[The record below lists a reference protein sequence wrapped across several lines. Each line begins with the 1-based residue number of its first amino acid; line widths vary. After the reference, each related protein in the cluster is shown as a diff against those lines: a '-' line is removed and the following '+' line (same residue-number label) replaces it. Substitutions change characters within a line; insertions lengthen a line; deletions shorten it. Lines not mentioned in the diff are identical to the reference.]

1 MPNYQCATCDKLFK
15 QKSQFDYHS
24 NRKHKCQPVIHENN
38 QIEPNNNQIEPNNKE
53 IAPNNNQILPK
64 KIQNNLSDLS
74 PILHISPMNNMLNEV
89 NHVQMMP
96 EIQPDIHLVDN
107 NNKDHEC
114 NYCHKTFTRKNVLYK
129 HIKKNCKVAIQ
140 DNKNKQDIFDK
151 LVLLENKNKEYEEE
165 LKNKDKEIKN
175 KDKLLKEEIKNKK
188 QLEKEIK
195 NKDKQIEEEIKKL
208 RDELNIMQN
217 GNINS
222 NNNINNSNN
231 NTNNTIN
238 INIVSHGKEDVS
250 KMMDMLLKSAKRGL
264 NSVLA
269 LTDQI
274 HFDPMLP
281 EFHNIYIPDI
291 KNKHAMVFE
300 NEWKLKNTEDVISN
314 IHDVKSNII
323 VENKDLFFDKLNPS
337 EQRNYNKWHKISND
351 KNNEEYNAYI
361 TNSFD
366 SIKLLLFN
374 KRNIVIETK
383 KKTKIIKV
391 NYSI

>member
-24 NRKHKCQPVIHENN
+24 NRKHKCQPVIHENIQNSSKNVQNSSENIHNLGKNILDELDVEIHKPQLNNGLNITN
-38 QIEPNNNQIEPNNKE
+38 QC
-53 IAPNNNQILPK
+53 QILVETQP
-64 KIQNNLSDLS
+64 NLPVID
-74 PILHISPMNNMLNEV
+74 
-89 NHVQMMP
+89 
-96 EIQPDIHLVDN
+96 

-114 NYCHKTFTRKNVLYK
+114 NYCHSTFARKNSLYK
-129 HIKKNCKVAIQ
+129 HVKQNCKVAIQ

-374 KRNIVIETK
+374 KRDIVIETK
-383 KKTKIIKV
+383 KKQKLLK
-391 NYSI
+391 

>member
-1 MPNYQCATCDKLFK
+1 MPKHQCNICEKNFVKKCHLTDHL
-15 QKSQFDYHS
+15 
-24 NRKHKCQPVIHENN
+24 NRKNKCQPVIHENN
-38 QIEPNNNQIEPNNKE
+38 HIEPNNNQ
-53 IAPNNNQILPK
+53 IAPNNNQILSK
-64 KIQNNLSDLS
+64 KPQDSIPESSQ
-74 PILHISPMNNMLNEV
+74 ILHISLINHMLNEI
-89 NHVQMMP
+89 NHEQSLD
-96 EIQPDIHLVDN
+96 EIQSNTHLVGN

-129 HIKKNCKVAIQ
+129 HIKLNCKVAKQ
-140 DNKNKQDIFDK
+140 DDKNKQDIFDK

-165 LKNKDKEIKN
+165 IKNKDKEIKN

-238 INIVSHGKEDVS
+238 INIVSHGEEDVG

-264 NSVLA
+264 NSVLT

-300 NEWKLKNTEDVISN
+300 NGWKLKNTEDVISN
-314 IHDVKSNII
+314 IHDVKSSII
-323 VENKDLFFDKLNPS
+323 SENKDLFFDKLNPS
-337 EQRNYNKWHKISND
+337 EQRNYIKWHKISND
-351 KNNEEYNAYI
+351 KTNEEYNAYI

-383 KKTKIIKV
+383 KKQKLLK
-391 NYSI
+391 